1 MKGYL
6 LVTHVS
12 TKPVSRGCLRNSPAK
27 NEFIILG
34 SFVREDSREIEPKV
48 ICVTSDNR
56 LYSLKESLAV
66 KLRLSKSFV
75 KNVPENEVADTDE
88 EEERRNK
95 DLVDFPSLLFDDS
108 TYPEE
113 EEGANRR
120 CDCGP
125 CKKTFKYLKNMSPK
139 GRQKLYTAEPSL
151 FDLFKILGLTDF
163 EKDISEACELSVCSF
178 DVESV
183 SVKKKTLSR
192 TKGCE
197 SVEH

>member
-56 LYSLKESLAV
+56 LYSLKESLAIKV
-66 KLRLSKSFV
+66 RLSKSFV
-75 KNVPENEVADTDE
+75 KNVPENEADDTDDE
-88 EEERRNK
+88 MRSK
-95 DLVDFPSLLFDDS
+95 DPVDSPPHLLFDDS

-197 SVEH
+197 SIDH